1 MSLYNLSLI
10 ISILISMFFQFINYR
25 YLTDN
30 KKINVTFNKIIYVL
44 IIFILIVLNNK
55 FDTDLLKAP
64 IGFLLIMIL
73 NRTIYRDPYNIVI
86 NTTSISYAIA
96 VLVEIILTVIFFKV

>member
-10 ISILISMFFQFINYR
+10 ISILISMFFQSINYR

-55 FDTDLLKAP
+55 FDTD
-64 IGFLLIMIL
+64 
-73 NRTIYRDPYNIVI
+73 
-86 NTTSISYAIA
+86 
-96 VLVEIILTVIFFKV
+96 